1 MESQISKAVVIG
13 SGVMG
18 HGISQALAQNNI
30 MVSLVDTADD
40 ILLRAKGWIT
50 DNLNYMVQ
58 LGQLEKYRVPE
69 ILDNITFSTNLIASL
84 DGAKFILEVASEN
97 LAIKKK
103 IWTELSDHAAPDAI
117 LASNTS
123 SYDINELAEG
133 VSRPER
139 VLGMHWFHPPPITP
153 CVEVIPGD
161 KTDQS
166 CIDFTTDF
174 LTRIGKVPTLCKS
187 APGFVA
193 NRIQFAMAKEALALV
208 EEGLA
213 TPAEVDRIVKTSIGF
228 RLGAFGPFEII
239 DQAGTDTYYSVFEYL
254 YSKLPKEQFRP
265 PQMLKEM
272 VEKGRLGLKKSAG
285 FYEYG
290 SDAADRMRRKR
301 DRMLYRRL
309 DMFNDELETE
319 S

>member
-1 MESQISKAVVIG
+1 MEKQIRKAVVIG

-18 HGISQALAQNNI
+18 HGITQVFAQHDI
-30 MVSLVDTADD
+30 MVRLVDTAED

-50 DNLNYMVQ
+50 DNLNCMVQ
-58 LGQLEKYRVPE
+58 LGQLEVHRVSE
-69 ILDNITFSTNLIASL
+69 ILNKITFTTNLIDSL
-84 DGAKFILEVASEN
+84 DGAEFILEAASEN

-103 IWTELSDHAAPDAI
+103 LWAVLSDNAALDAI

-133 VSRPER
+133 VVRPER
-139 VLGMHWFHPPPITP
+139 ALGTHWFHPPPITP

-166 CIDFTTDF
+166 YIDSTMDF
-174 LTRIGKVPTLCKS
+174 LIRIGKAPTLCKS

-193 NRIQFAMAKEALALV
+193 NRIQMAMAKEALALV

-239 DQAGTDTYYSVFEYL
+239 DQAGTDTYYSVYEYL
-254 YSKLPKEQFRP
+254 YSKLPREHFKP

-272 VEKGRLGLKKSAG
+272 VDAGRLGLKKSAG
-285 FYEYG
+285 FYKYD

-301 DRMLYRRL
+301 DSMLYRRL
-309 DMFNDELETE
+309 DMFHDELEKET
-319 S
+319 